1 MARTALVWRS
11 GDENKIVNM
20 GEDLVAPNED
30 HFVLTLP
37 DDVEPWRFSVN
48 ADEELVVAYDG
59 QDRETALASLLADQE
74 QQIAEVNARIDAET
88 AALNGE

>member
-11 GDENKIVNM
+11 GDENKIVSM
-20 GEDLVAPNED
+20 GDDLVAPDED

-48 ADEELVVAYDG
+48 ADEELVVAYEG
-59 QDRETALASLLADQE
+59 EDRETALASLLADQA
-74 QQIAEVNARIDAET
+74 QQQADEEAAVIASRPADA
-88 AALNGE
+88 

>member
-1 MARTALVWRS
+1 MARTALVWRD
-11 GDENKIVNM
+11 GDDKKIVLI
-20 GEDLVAPNED
+20 GEDLPPEDD

-59 QDRETALASLLADQE
+59 QDTETALASLLADQ
-74 QQIAEVNARIDAET
+74 T
-88 AALNGE
+88 AAIEQVEAALQAERDNAE

>member
-1 MARTALVWRS
+1 MAKTALVWRR
-11 GDENKIVNM
+11 GDENKIVAM
-20 GEDLVAPNED
+20 GDGLVAPDED

-59 QDRETALASLLADQE
+59 EDTETALASLLADQA
-74 QQIAEVNARIDAET
+74 QQQADEEAAVAASNAE
-88 AALNGE
+88 

>member
-1 MARTALVWRS
+1 MARTALVWRN
-11 GDENKIVNM
+11 GDENKIVSM
-20 GEDLVAPNED
+20 GDDLVAPDDD

-59 QDRETALASLLADQE
+59 EDTETALASLLADQA
-74 QQIAEVNARIDAET
+74 QRQAEEDAAVAALDAE
-88 AALNGE
+88 

>member
-20 GEDLVAPNED
+20 GDDLVAPDED

-48 ADEELVVAYDG
+48 DDEELVVAYDG
-59 QDRETALASLLADQE
+59 QDKETALVSLLADQ
-74 QQIAEVNARIDAET
+74 QQKQADEEAAVAAPNAE
-88 AALNGE
+88 